1 MMWKMRDDREIPV
14 TDMSCDHLRNAIAMM
29 RRRILELADE
39 PVDEPVDVAL
49 ERASQLLYDLEAEQT
64 RRRDAGLEIW

>member
-1 MMWKMRDDREIPV
+1 MWRTRDGREIQV
-14 TDMSCDHLRNAIAMM
+14 TDMSDDHLRNAIAVM
-29 RRRILELADE
+29 RRRVLELADE
-39 PVDEPVDVAL
+39 WFDEPVDVAL